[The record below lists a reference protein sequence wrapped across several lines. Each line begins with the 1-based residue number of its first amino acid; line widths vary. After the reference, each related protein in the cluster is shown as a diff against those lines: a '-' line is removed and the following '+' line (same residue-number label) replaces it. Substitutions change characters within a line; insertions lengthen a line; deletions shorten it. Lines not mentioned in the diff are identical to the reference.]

1 MALSTQEQKQLNKA
15 LEAYNKLQEQAIK
28 NGRLGTNEQKEFIK
42 NQETINKLTEL
53 QTNKSKQGYKDI
65 SKTLTDIGKKQ
76 RLANI
81 SGKDG
86 LGLQKNVLDS
96 LSKQVQNTK
105 DLIAGGKE
113 FNGLEEK
120 LKDISSDITSGAY
133 DLTGIKQTQL
143 ELDDEIAKT
152 TDESIKK
159 NLRGYKATLDAEAK
173 RLKVNKGIE
182 NTVSTTDSL
191 MGGMGS
197 TIKNFI
203 TNPITAAVAALLQFG
218 KTQEAI
224 AGQFGAMG
232 VTDFRQDLVKS
243 QTEFIKLGMTAED
256 SNKAISELANN
267 FGVAFDEADELSRS
281 VARIAKTTGMSV
293 EESTKLVGLFIQT
306 QGLTGAQA
314 ENLLLSTRQLAKANN
329 VAPDQVLKDVAANT
343 ELFAKFSADGGKNIL
358 EAAVQARKLGLGLD
372 SVAKVADGLLNFQE
386 SLNAE
391 ITASVMI
398 GRQLNLQKAREL
410 ALNNDVKGAM
420 EEVVKQV
427 GSEAEFNKLNAL
439 ERKALADA
447 VGLEASELQKVVSAS
462 KEQKTLAG
470 AISDATSKIEIPEQT
485 MTAIASLIASFQN
498 LGITLAES
506 FGPTLNFVVGAF
518 GMLIGG
524 IDKFIGMGPALLGLL
539 VAIKGQAI
547 KTAIATKIKAIAG
560 FFSAAAQGSL
570 KTGGFGI
577 PIMVG
582 LATAAIAKM
591 TGALSGVSVGDMFS
605 PAKGVTQVSTREGG
619 LFNLSPND
627 DFVAA
632 PGIASAMA
640 GGGASQVSAALE
652 NTINNLNQ
660 NIAAMRKD
668 NESYFGFGGS
678 VSSDIGTKV
687 ESKIVSNLK

>member
-1 MALSTQEQKQLNKA
+1 MALSIQEQKQLNKA

-28 NGRLGTNEQKEFIK
+28 NGRLGSNQQKDFIK
-42 NQETINKLTEL
+42 NQEIINKLTEL

-65 SKTLTDIGKKQ
+65 SKTLTDIGKKS
-76 RLANI
+76 RLNNI

-96 LSKQVQNTK
+96 LSKQVKNTQRLISK
-105 DLIAGGKE
+105 GNDLNSLEQEINDIAG
-113 FNGLEEK
+113 
-120 LKDISSDITSGAY
+120 DIASGAY

-143 ELDDEIAKT
+143 LLDEKITEAKAAENDELAD
-152 TDESIKK
+152 
-159 NLRGYKATLDAEAK
+159 NLEGYKGVLDAEQK
-173 RLKVNKGIE
+173 RLRVNKGLEDSI
-182 NTVSTTDSL
+182 STADGL
-191 MGGMGS
+191 LGGMGG
-197 TIKNFI
+197 TIKGFV
-203 TNPITAAVAALLQFG
+203 TNPLTIAVAALLQFG
-218 KTQEAI
+218 ATQEAI

-232 VTDFRQDLVKS
+232 VTDFRNELVRS
-243 QTEFIKLGMTAED
+243 QAEFTRLGLSGED
-256 SNKAISELANN
+256 ALKATSDLANN
-267 FGVAFDEADELSRS
+267 FGIAFDEADELSGS

-293 EESTKLVGLFIQT
+293 DESGKLVGLLVKT
-306 QGLTGAQA
+306 QGLTGQQA
-314 ENLLLSTRQLAKANN
+314 EDLLLSTRQLAKANN

-343 ELFAKFSADGGKNIL
+343 ELFAKFSSDGGKNIL
-358 EAAVQARKLGLGLD
+358 EAAVQARKLGLNLD

-386 SLNAE
+386 SLNNE

-470 AISDATSKIEIPEQT
+470 QIKDATGKIEIPEET
-485 MTAIASLIASFQN
+485 MTAIASLVANFKTV
-498 LGITLAES
+498 GIILAETIGPILNGILVPVS
-506 FGPTLNFVVGAF
+506 MIAGFLQSIGALGPTLIGIFTAIKVQSVLSAKAEALKAANITAGAF
-518 GMLIGG
+518 VGNPIAASIG
-524 IDKFIGMGPALLGLL
+524 LGL
-539 VAIKGQAI
+539 
-547 KTAIATKIKAIAG
+547 
-560 FFSAAAQGSL
+560 AAAG
-570 KTGGFGI
+570 
-577 PIMVG
+577 V
-582 LATAAIAKM
+582 AAIASM
-591 TGALSGVSVGDMFS
+591 VRNVGDLS
-605 PAKGVTQVSTREGG
+605 ISKGRTMVSTAEGEM
-619 LFNLSPND
+619 FRLSPND
-627 DFVAA
+627 DLIAA
-632 PGIASAMA
+632 PGIAGAVG
-640 GGGASQVSAALE
+640 GGGASQISAALE

-678 VSSDIGTKV
+678 VSADIGTKV

>member
-1 MALSTQEQKQLNKA
+1 MALSTKEQTKLNKA
-15 LEAYNKLQEQAIK
+15 LADYNRLQEQAIK
-28 NGRLGTNEQKEFIK
+28 NGRLGSKQQEEFIK
-42 NQETINKLTEL
+42 NQGIINKLTER
-53 QTNKSKQGYKDI
+53 QENKSSQSYKDI

-76 RLANI
+76 RLNNI

-86 LGLQKNVLDS
+86 LGLQKDVFGTLQ
-96 LSKQVQNTK
+96 KQVKGTKNLVASGKITNTLA
-105 DLIAGGKE
+105 D
-113 FNGLEEK
+113 K
-120 LKDISSDITSGAY
+120 LNDISGGIVSGAH

-152 TDESIKK
+152 TDETVKK
-159 NLRGYKATLDAEAK
+159 NLNGYKNTLNAEAK
-173 RLKVNKGIE
+173 RLQVNKGIE
-182 NTVSTTDSL
+182 GAVSATDSL

-197 TIKNFI
+197 TIKGFI
-203 TNPITAAVAALLQFG
+203 TNPLTIAFAALMQFG
-218 KTQEAI
+218 ATQEAI

-243 QTEFIKLGMTAED
+243 QTEFTKLGLSAED
-256 SNKAISELANN
+256 AAKATSDLANN

-293 EESTKLVGLFIQT
+293 DESTKLVGLFTQT
-306 QGLTGAQA
+306 QGLTGEQA

-358 EAAVQARKLGLGLD
+358 EAAVQARKLGLSLD

-447 VGLEASELQKVVSAS
+447 VGLEASELQKVVSAQ
-462 KEQKTLAG
+462 KEQKTLTG
-470 AISDATSKIEIPEQT
+470 EISRLTSAIEIPEDT
-485 MTAIASLIASFQN
+485 MTAVASLVADFKTI
-498 LGITLAES
+498 GIQLAES
-506 FGPTLNFVVGAF
+506 IGPTLNSFLGLVGGLAGF
-518 GMLIGG
+518 LQQIGMLGPTLVG
-524 IDKFIGMGPALLGLL
+524 IFAAMKVNA
-539 VAIKGQAI
+539 VA
-547 KTAIATKIKAIAG
+547 TAIAARKGMFASIAGAAVKSPIKA
-560 FFSAAAQGSL
+560 AA
-570 KTGGFGI
+570 
-577 PIMVG
+577 
-582 LATAAIAKM
+582 
-591 TGALSGVSVGDMFS
+591 GALVAGAIISKFGSMIANVADVGDLSISQGKTM
-605 PAKGVTQVSTREGG
+605 VTTAEGG
-619 LFNLSPND
+619 MFRLSPND
-627 DFVAA
+627 DLIAA
-632 PGIASAMA
+632 PGIAGAV
-640 GGGASQVSAALE
+640 GGGAPPQFSATLE
-652 NTINNLNQ
+652 STISGLRQ
-660 NIAAMRKD
+660 DMQAMRKD

-678 VSSDIGTKV
+678 VSADIGTKV

>member
-1 MALSTQEQKQLNKA
+1 MALSTKEQTKLNKA
-15 LEAYNKLQEQAIK
+15 LADYNRLQEQAIK
-28 NGRLGTNEQKEFIK
+28 NGRLGSKQQEEFIK
-42 NQETINKLTEL
+42 NQGIINKLTER
-53 QTNKSKQGYKDI
+53 QENKSSQSYKDI

-76 RLANI
+76 RLNNI

-86 LGLQKNVLDS
+86 LGLQKDVFGALQ
-96 LSKQVQNTK
+96 KQVKGTKNLVASGKITNTLA
-105 DLIAGGKE
+105 D
-113 FNGLEEK
+113 K
-120 LKDISSDITSGAY
+120 LNDISGGIVSGAH

-152 TDESIKK
+152 TDETVKK
-159 NLRGYKATLDAEAK
+159 NLNGYKNTLNAEAK
-173 RLKVNKGIE
+173 RLQVNKGIE
-182 NTVSTTDSL
+182 GAVSATDSL

-197 TIKNFI
+197 TIKGFI
-203 TNPITAAVAALLQFG
+203 TNPLTIAFAALMQFG
-218 KTQEAI
+218 ATQEAI

-243 QTEFIKLGMTAED
+243 QTEFTKLGLSAED
-256 SNKAISELANN
+256 AAKATSDLANN

-293 EESTKLVGLFIQT
+293 DESTKLVGLFTQT
-306 QGLTGAQA
+306 QGLTGEQA

-358 EAAVQARKLGLGLD
+358 EAAVQARKLGLSLD

-410 ALNNDVKGAM
+410 ALSNDVKGAM

-447 VGLEASELQKVVSAS
+447 VGLEESELQKVVSAQ
-462 KEQKTLAG
+462 KEQKTLTG
-470 AISDATSKIEIPEQT
+470 EISRLTSAIEIPEDT
-485 MTAIASLIASFQN
+485 MTAVASLVADFKTI
-498 LGITLAES
+498 GIQLAES
-506 FGPTLNFVVGAF
+506 IGPTLNSFLGLVGGLAGF
-518 GMLIGG
+518 LQQIGMLGPTLVG
-524 IDKFIGMGPALLGLL
+524 IFAAMKVNA
-539 VAIKGQAI
+539 VA
-547 KTAIATKIKAIAG
+547 TAIAARKGMFASIAGAAVKSPIKA
-560 FFSAAAQGSL
+560 AA
-570 KTGGFGI
+570 
-577 PIMVG
+577 
-582 LATAAIAKM
+582 
-591 TGALSGVSVGDMFS
+591 GALVAGAIISKFGSMIANVADVGDLSISQGKTM
-605 PAKGVTQVSTREGG
+605 VTTAEGG
-619 LFNLSPND
+619 MFRLSPND
-627 DFVAA
+627 DLIAA
-632 PGIASAMA
+632 PGIAGAVG

-678 VSSDIGTKV
+678 VSADIGTKV
-687 ESKIVSNLK
+687 ESKIV

>member
-1 MALSTQEQKQLNKA
+1 MALSTKEQTKLNKA
-15 LEAYNKLQEQAIK
+15 LADYNRLQEQAIK
-28 NGRLGTNEQKEFIK
+28 NGRLGSKQQEEFIK
-42 NQETINKLTEL
+42 NQGIINKLTER
-53 QTNKSKQGYKDI
+53 QENKSSQSYKDI

-76 RLANI
+76 RLNNI

-86 LGLQKNVLDS
+86 LGLQKDVFGALQ
-96 LSKQVQNTK
+96 KQVKGTKNLVASGKITNTLA
-105 DLIAGGKE
+105 D
-113 FNGLEEK
+113 K
-120 LKDISSDITSGAY
+120 LNDISGGIVSGAH

-152 TDESIKK
+152 TDETVKK
-159 NLRGYKATLDAEAK
+159 NLNGYKNTLNAEAK
-173 RLKVNKGIE
+173 RLQVNKGIE
-182 NTVSTTDSL
+182 GAVSATDSL

-197 TIKNFI
+197 TIKGFI
-203 TNPITAAVAALLQFG
+203 TNPLTIAFAALMQFG
-218 KTQEAI
+218 ATQEAI

-243 QTEFIKLGMTAED
+243 QTEFTKLGLSAED
-256 SNKAISELANN
+256 AAKATSDLANN

-293 EESTKLVGLFIQT
+293 DESTKLVGLFTQT
-306 QGLTGAQA
+306 QGLTGEQA

-358 EAAVQARKLGLGLD
+358 EAAVQARKLGLSLD

-447 VGLEASELQKVVSAS
+447 VGLEESELQKVVSAQ
-462 KEQKTLAG
+462 KEQKTLTG
-470 AISDATSKIEIPEQT
+470 EISRLTSAIEIPEDT
-485 MTAIASLIASFQN
+485 MTAVASLVADFKTI
-498 LGITLAES
+498 GIQLAES
-506 FGPTLNFVVGAF
+506 IGPTLNSFLGLVGGLAGF
-518 GMLIGG
+518 LQQIGMLGPTLVG
-524 IDKFIGMGPALLGLL
+524 IFAAMKVNA
-539 VAIKGQAI
+539 VA
-547 KTAIATKIKAIAG
+547 TAIAARKGMFASIAGAAVKSPIKA
-560 FFSAAAQGSL
+560 AA
-570 KTGGFGI
+570 
-577 PIMVG
+577 
-582 LATAAIAKM
+582 
-591 TGALSGVSVGDMFS
+591 GALVAGAIISKFGSMIANVADVGDLSISQGKTM
-605 PAKGVTQVSTREGG
+605 VTTAEGG
-619 LFNLSPND
+619 MFRLSPND
-627 DFVAA
+627 DLIAA
-632 PGIASAMA
+632 PGIAGAVG

-678 VSSDIGTKV
+678 VSADIGTKV
-687 ESKIVSNLK
+687 ESKIVSNLKG

>member
-1 MALSTQEQKQLNKA
+1 MALSTKEQTKLNKA
-15 LEAYNKLQEQAIK
+15 LADYNRLQEQAIK
-28 NGRLGTNEQKEFIK
+28 NGRLGSKQQEEFIK
-42 NQETINKLTEL
+42 NQGIINKLTER
-53 QTNKSKQGYKDI
+53 QENKSSQSYKDI

-76 RLANI
+76 RLNNI

-86 LGLQKNVLDS
+86 LGLQKDVFGTLQ
-96 LSKQVQNTK
+96 KQVKGTKNLVASGKITNTLA
-105 DLIAGGKE
+105 D
-113 FNGLEEK
+113 K
-120 LKDISSDITSGAY
+120 LNDISGGIVSGAH

-152 TDESIKK
+152 TDETVKK
-159 NLRGYKATLDAEAK
+159 NLNGYKNTLNAEAK
-173 RLKVNKGIE
+173 RLQVNKGIE
-182 NTVSTTDSL
+182 GAVSATDSL

-197 TIKNFI
+197 TIKGFI
-203 TNPITAAVAALLQFG
+203 TNPLTIAFAALMQFG
-218 KTQEAI
+218 ATQEAI

-243 QTEFIKLGMTAED
+243 QTEFTKLGLSAED
-256 SNKAISELANN
+256 AAKATSDLANN

-293 EESTKLVGLFIQT
+293 DESTKLVGLFTQT
-306 QGLTGAQA
+306 QGLTGEQA

-358 EAAVQARKLGLGLD
+358 EAAVQARKLGLSLD

-447 VGLEASELQKVVSAS
+447 VGLEESELQKVVSAQ
-462 KEQKTLAG
+462 KEQKTLTG
-470 AISDATSKIEIPEQT
+470 EISRLTSAIEIPEDT
-485 MTAIASLIASFQN
+485 MTAVASLVADFKTI
-498 LGITLAES
+498 GIQLAES
-506 FGPTLNFVVGAF
+506 IGPTLNSFLGLVGGLAGF
-518 GMLIGG
+518 LQQIGMLGPTLVG
-524 IDKFIGMGPALLGLL
+524 IFAAMKVNA
-539 VAIKGQAI
+539 VA
-547 KTAIATKIKAIAG
+547 TAIAARKGMFASIAGAAVKSPIKA
-560 FFSAAAQGSL
+560 AA
-570 KTGGFGI
+570 
-577 PIMVG
+577 
-582 LATAAIAKM
+582 
-591 TGALSGVSVGDMFS
+591 GALVAGAIISKFGSMIANVADVGDLSISQGKTM
-605 PAKGVTQVSTREGG
+605 VTTAEGG
-619 LFNLSPND
+619 MFRLSPND
-627 DFVAA
+627 DLIAA
-632 PGIASAMA
+632 PGIAGAV
-640 GGGASQVSAALE
+640 GGGAPPQFSATLE
-652 NTINNLNQ
+652 STISGLRQ
-660 NIAAMRKD
+660 DMQAMRKD

-678 VSSDIGTKV
+678 VSADIGTKV